1 MLEAKDLFSEVA
13 ILLFTA
19 SLLGILAVRFKQPL
33 IVGYIAVGILL
44 GPSTLGWVE
53 TNDQIDLMAKLGIS
67 LLLFIVGLKLDLNI
81 IRTMGPVAL
90 ATGIGQ
96 VVFTSLF
103 GYAIALG
110 LDFSHIESIY
120 IAVALTFSSTIIIV
134 KLLSDKREV
143 DSLHGRIAIGF
154 LIVQDMLV
162 ILAMIVLNALS
173 GAQNETEFGPKA
185 FTILINGIAFVV
197 AVGFLM
203 KYLLTPLLDS
213 LAESKELLMLFSIA
227 WAVSL
232 AALGYYLGFSKEV
245 GAFIAGVSLAST
257 PYRDVIGARL
267 VSLRDFLLIFF
278 FVDLGASLDLSVV
291 GHQFDS
297 AVVLSLFV
305 IIGNPIIVMV
315 IMGLMG
321 YRKRTGFLAGLTVA
335 QISEFSLIL
344 GALGVSLGHIS
355 GQVMG
360 LITMVGLITISVST
374 YMILYSHLLYQKLLP
389 LLAIFEKEDPSR
401 EQIALVKSE
410 IETYD
415 IIVFG
420 LGRFGRTIIEEL
432 KKNNYTALGVDFN
445 PEVVKRAK
453 KSGLVSYYGDAE
465 DEEFISTLPL
475 HKAKWIVGAIHD
487 KHVNHELAHILDKV
501 GYTGL
506 LALTEN
512 NRDNEVS
519 DASNNSITIIP
530 LEYAAIYAAQVLQ
543 KLQIDH
549 SKDEK

>member
-185 FTILINGIAFVV
+185 LTILINGIAFVV
-197 AVGFLM
+197 TVGFLM
-203 KYLLTPLLDS
+203 KYLLTPLLDF

-291 GHQFDS
+291 GHQIDS

-389 LLAIFEKEDPSR
+389 LLSIFEKEVPTR
-401 EQIALVKSE
+401 EQLSLAQTE
-410 IETYD
+410 IESYD

-420 LGRFGRTIIEEL
+420 LGRFGRTIIEEF
-432 KKNNYTALGVDFN
+432 KKNNYRALGVDFN

-487 KHVNHELAHILDKV
+487 KHDKHVNHELSHILDKV
-501 GYTGL
+501 GYTGV

-512 NRDNEVS
+512 DRNSNIEGM
-519 DASNNSITIIP
+519 SNNRITIIP
-530 LEYAAIYAAQVLQ
+530 LEYAAIHAAQVLQ
-543 KLQIDH
+543 KSTDRA
-549 SKDEK
+549 